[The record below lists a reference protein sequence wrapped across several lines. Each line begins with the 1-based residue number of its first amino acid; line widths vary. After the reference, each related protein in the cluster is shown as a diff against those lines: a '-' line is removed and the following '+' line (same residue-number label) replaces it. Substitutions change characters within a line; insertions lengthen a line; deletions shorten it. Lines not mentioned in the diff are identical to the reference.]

1 MIAGLSEGQHHL
13 TVIVKESKEKY
24 IVSVLSV
31 ETLETVNL
39 KYFRC
44 LNMIK
49 SFIEEKTGLL

>member
-31 ETLETVNL
+31 ETLETVN
-39 KYFRC
+39 FE
-44 LNMIK
+44 I
-49 SFIEEKTGLL
+49 F